1 VRYVIAVLSD
11 LHAGS
16 KLGLLAPGT
25 ELEDPSGGTYVLRL
39 SKAQQW
45 LWQNYEDAIVQTLD
59 LAGDDP
65 VILIHNGDVCQ
76 GAFRDINITNSL
88 TDQARIAI
96 ANLSPWFELGNILR
110 AYIVC
115 GTEAHDFGEASTER
129 LIAETLRIKYGAD
142 VLYKPHIL
150 LSVDGASID
159 VAHHGPHPGSRAW
172 LRGNIA
178 RLYLRDRIIED
189 LARGHKVPDLFVRS
203 HRHRPVDEVVSLE
216 CVKSRIIV
224 TPSWQLAGQ
233 FARKAIESPPYFVCG
248 MSAIEVIDGRI
259 VDVHHFYYELDIRS
273 KEDV

>member
-1 VRYVIAVLSD
+1 MRYVIAVLSD

-76 GAFRDINITNSL
+76 GAFRGINITNSL